1 MASVEVESDQV
12 TVHIEG
18 MDRSW
23 RAPSQVFASGFG
35 GRHGFHCGRGVPSDV
50 TCAGG
55 RHDFRGQQVRRTGRD
70 RPLRR
75 DHNLSPSAGPT
86 CGRSTVSGAGGPAA
100 RS

>member
-1 MASVEVESDQV
+1 MASVEVESDQ
-12 TVHIEG
+12 VHIEG

-35 GRHGFHCGRGVPSDV
+35 GRHGFHCGRAVPSDV

-55 RHDFRGQQVRRTGRD
+55 RHDFRGHQSVAPAGTDRSGARD
-70 RPLRR
+70 R
-75 DHNLSPSAGPT
+75 
-86 CGRSTVSGAGGPAA
+86 AA